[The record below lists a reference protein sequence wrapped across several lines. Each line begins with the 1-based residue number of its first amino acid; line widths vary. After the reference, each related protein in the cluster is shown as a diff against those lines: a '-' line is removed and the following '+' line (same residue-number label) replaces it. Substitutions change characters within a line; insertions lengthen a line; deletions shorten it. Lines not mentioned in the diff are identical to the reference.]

1 MTTQRRRFLRLC
13 GVAGI
18 GAVAGCSDSSG
29 DGTPTA
35 DQATSTTTETESP
48 VQDRTQQARLL
59 PDDGDNR
66 DDFGVSV
73 TLSSDGTTA
82 LVGAKKDEDPNGEEA
97 GSAYV
102 FDRSGGSWT
111 QQAKLLP
118 DDGDSGD
125 WFGESVALSSDG
137 TTALIGAPKNDF
149 PNDSGESILSG
160 EGSAYVFDRAGGSW
174 TQQAKLTPDY
184 VPSMDGFG
192 ISVALS
198 SDGAT
203 ALVGAYHDEDPNTGR
218 LGADYVFDR
227 SGGSW
232 TQQAK
237 LAPDDVDSDD
247 EFGGSVTLSGDGATA
262 LIGAD
267 TDSAPNGENSGS
279 AYVFASTGDSWTE
292 QAKLVPDDGDSDDFF
307 GNSVTLSSDGG
318 TALIGADSDSDPN
331 GDGAG
336 SAYVFDRSGDSWTQ
350 QAKLAPDDGDEYDS
364 FGNAVT
370 LSSDGAT
377 ALVGAGGDED
387 PNGTLAGSAYVFGRS
402 GNSWT
407 QQAKVA
413 LDDGEES
420 DHFGASVAL
429 SRDGATALIGAR
441 GDKAPYGNFAGSAY
455 VFE

>member
-1 MTTQRRRFLRLC
+1 MKFLYNPNKGESMAAHRRRFLRLC

-18 GAVAGCSDSSG
+18 GGIAGCSDSSG

-35 DQATSTTTETESP
+35 DQATSTTTETRTETESP

-184 VPSMDGFG
+184 VPSMDAFG

-247 EFGGSVTLSGDGATA
+247 EFGGSVTLSGDGTTA
-262 LIGAD
+262 IIGAGS
-267 TDSAPNGENSGS
+267 DSAPNGENSGS
-279 AYVFASTGDSWTE
+279 AYVF
-292 QAKLVPDDGDSDDFF
+292 
-307 GNSVTLSSDGG
+307 
-318 TALIGADSDSDPN
+318 
-331 GDGAG
+331 
-336 SAYVFDRSGDSWTQ
+336 DRSGGSWTQ
-350 QAKLAPDDGDEYDS
+350 QAKL
-364 FGNAVT
+364 
-370 LSSDGAT
+370 
-377 ALVGAGGDED
+377 
-387 PNGTLAGSAYVFGRS
+387 
-402 GNSWT
+402 
-407 QQAKVA
+407 A

-441 GDKAPYGNFAGSAY
+441 GDEAPYGNFAGSAF

>member
-1 MTTQRRRFLRLC
+1 MAAHRRRFLRLC

-18 GAVAGCSDSSG
+18 GGIAGCSDSSG

-35 DQATSTTTETESP
+35 DQATSTTTETRTETESP

-184 VPSMDGFG
+184 VPSMDAFG

-203 ALVGAYHDEDPNTGR
+203 ALIA
-218 LGADYVFDR
+218 
-227 SGGSW
+227 
-232 TQQAK
+232 
-237 LAPDDVDSDD
+237 
-247 EFGGSVTLSGDGATA
+247 
-262 LIGAD
+262 
-267 TDSAPNGENSGS
+267 
-279 AYVFASTGDSWTE
+279 
-292 QAKLVPDDGDSDDFF
+292 
-307 GNSVTLSSDGG
+307 
-318 TALIGADSDSDPN
+318 
-331 GDGAG
+331 
-336 SAYVFDRSGDSWTQ
+336 
-350 QAKLAPDDGDEYDS
+350 
-364 FGNAVT
+364 
-370 LSSDGAT
+370 
-377 ALVGAGGDED
+377 AGGDED
-387 PNGTLAGSAYVFGRS
+387 PNGTLAGSAYVFDRS
-402 GNSWT
+402 GGSWT
-407 QQAKVA
+407 QQAKLA

-441 GDKAPYGNFAGSAY
+441 GDEAPYGNFAGSAF